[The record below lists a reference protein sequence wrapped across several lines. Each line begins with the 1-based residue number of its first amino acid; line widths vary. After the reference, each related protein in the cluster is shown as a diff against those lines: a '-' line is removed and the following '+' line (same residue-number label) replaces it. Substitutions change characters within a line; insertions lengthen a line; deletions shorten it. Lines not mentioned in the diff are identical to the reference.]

1 MDFDELLKE
10 KKCSCG
16 KTHSCEIKKV
26 LISEGALNGIL
37 PCVGERSHVIV
48 VADENTYQTCGDKV
62 CDLLSAKLETKLIY
76 KRSGLLVPDE
86 TAVAE
91 LYALVSEKT
100 DLILGIGSGV
110 IQDICKYVSFNV
122 SLPYGIIATAPS
134 MDGYASGGAAMIMNN
149 MKVTYTAHVPEFI
162 IGDVNV
168 LKTAPTEL
176 IQSGYGDILGKYSCL
191 NDWRLSAVVNG
202 EYFCDEIY
210 GLTFDMMIKTRGLG
224 KALLEREP
232 AAIQTLTEALV
243 GVGIAMALAGNSR
256 PASGSEHHLSHF
268 FEIVGILNGEPY
280 FLHGI
285 DVLYSAVCTAELRK
299 KLLSVEIPEK
309 ASDFDRT
316 SWEENI
322 RKIYTGAADGV
333 IELQDKVGRY
343 QREDVAVYR
352 EKWDEIKAVLS
363 EAPTKEE
370 MLGYVSDIG
379 LDFAQFEERYGREK
393 LENAIWFAK
402 DLKDR
407 YTVLWLYYTLFYKG

>member
-26 LISEGALNGIL
+26 LISEGAINGLL

-62 CDLLSAKLETKLIY
+62 CDLLAAKLELKLIY
-76 KRSGLLVPDE
+76 KRNGLLVPDE

-91 LYALVSEKT
+91 LRALVSGKT

-110 IQDICKYVSFNV
+110 IQDICKYVSFNA

-134 MDGYASGGAAMIMNN
+134 MDGYASSGAAMIMNN

-210 GLTFDMMIKTRGLG
+210 GLTFDMMIKTQGLG
-224 KALLEREP
+224 KALLERDP

-285 DVLYSAVCTAELRK
+285 DVLYSAVCTAELRE
-299 KLLSVEIPEK
+299 KLLSVETLEK
-309 ASDFDRT
+309 ASDFDRI
-316 SWEENI
+316 SWEESI
-322 RKIYTGAADGV
+322 RKIYTKAADGV

-343 QREDVAVYR
+343 QKDDIAVYR
-352 EKWDEIKAVLS
+352 EKWNEIKAVLS